1 MRVLWFSNT
10 PSRYY
15 SVGSGK
21 GYNGGGW
28 ISSLEALVREDVEL
42 GIIFLT
48 GSPEDAQ
55 RSVEGVEY
63 FPVFDPS
70 DNRSSRIKK
79 LFFGHNGADK
89 YLVNKYLDIIREF
102 KPDVIQVF
110 GSEHSF
116 GLVAEHTDVPVVLHV
131 QGIVKPYYDVYL
143 PFCSWPR
150 YILSAGG
157 GFGSALHR
165 LYIRSRWRHGVRRE
179 ARILR
184 MVQNYLCRTDWDKA
198 ETLKANPEARI
209 FHGGEV
215 LRPVFYEAEP
225 WKPSEGKLV
234 FVTTISEPPYKG
246 MDVVLRAGKQLKDS
260 RVDFEWRVFGNV
272 NPFFFEKITG
282 ITCEQAGITLCGVAD
297 AARLAKELGSC
308 AAYVHPSYIDN
319 SPNSVCEAQM
329 LGVPVIAAKVGG
341 VPSLIEDGRTGLLF
355 PAGDA
360 SALAELLRQFQP
372 APEHFEPNSRHCRP
386 DRQSLSAAA
395 RTEALRRHD
404 REAIKKELLSVWSS
418 LI

>member
-15 SVGSGK
+15 SAEIGK

-42 GIIFLT
+42 GIVFLT
-48 GSPEDAQ
+48 GSAEDTP
-55 RSVEGVEY
+55 RKVEEVEY
-63 FPVFDPS
+63 FPIFDPS
-70 DNRSSRIKK
+70 DNRSARIKK
-79 LFFGHNGADK
+79 LFFGHKNADK
-89 YLVNKYLDIIREF
+89 YLVNKYLEIISQF
-102 KPDVIQVF
+102 KPDLIQVF

-116 GLVAEHTDVPVVLHV
+116 GLVAEHTDIPVVLHV

-143 PFCSWPR
+143 PFCSWMR

-157 GFGSALHR
+157 GFGGALHR

-179 ARILR
+179 ARILSI
-184 MVQNYLCRTDWDKA
+184 VQNYLCRTDWDKA
-198 ETLKANPEARI
+198 EVLRVNPKAKI
-209 FHGGEV
+209 FWGGEV
-215 LRPVFYEAEP
+215 LRQVFYEAAP
-225 WKPSEGKLV
+225 WKPSEGRPV

-260 RVDFEWRVFGNV
+260 GLDFEWRVFGNV
-272 NPFFFEKITG
+272 NPSFFEKIIG
-282 ITCEQAGITLCGVAD
+282 ITCAQAGVSLCGVAD
-297 AARLAKELGSC
+297 AARLAGELASC

-329 LGVPVIAAKVGG
+329 LGVPAIAAKVGG

-360 SALAELLRQFQP
+360 AALAELMAQFVP
-372 APEHFEPNSRHCRP
+372 STCHCRP
-386 DRQSLSAAA
+386 DRQSLSAAS

-404 REAIKKELLSVWSS
+404 RDAIKKELLSVWSS